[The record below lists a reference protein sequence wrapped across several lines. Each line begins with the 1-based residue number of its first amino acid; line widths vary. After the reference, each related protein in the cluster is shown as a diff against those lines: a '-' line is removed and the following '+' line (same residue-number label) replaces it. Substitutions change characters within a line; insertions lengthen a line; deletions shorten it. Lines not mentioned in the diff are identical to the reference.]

1 MLSVCLSHPVSLSLR
16 MLRCINICL
25 LAVSLSL
32 VVSSLRSLF
41 FCNCWLTLLPT
52 LLNEEVQSWT
62 QVSRGST
69 LLSYSLVCSDHG
81 GLLFGP
87 GGLARGGSRPFG
99 TGRRLGLLCL
109 RRLLPRQ
116 RLQKLSSCRLE
127 VKSCRLHPGVCADL
141 VDLGSQIAIVAE
153 KLEDEV
159 LELPAEPRAVDFLEV
174 SVMLALQ
181 EQVVEVF
188 LLASLLEWED
198 ALHDNEEDDANGEH
212 VDILSLVCLALLDLW
227 CHVGHGAAVAV
238 E

>member
-1 MLSVCLSHPVSLSLR
+1 MKKFNLGPKLIVVVGSLLSF
-16 MLRCINICL
+16 
-25 LAVSLSL
+25 SL
-32 VVSSLRSLF
+32 VR
-41 FCNCWLTLLPT
+41 
-52 LLNEEVQSWT
+52 
-62 QVSRGST
+62 
-69 LLSYSLVCSDHG
+69 CSDHG

-99 TGRRLGLLCL
+99 TGRRLGLLGL
-109 RRLLPRQ
+109 RGLLPRQ
-116 RLQKLSSCRLE
+116 RLQKLRSCRLE

-141 VDLGSQIAIVAE
+141 VDLGSHVAIVAE

-174 SVMLALQ
+174 GVMLALQ
-181 EQVVEVF
+181 EQVIEVF

-238 E
+238 QRVDVLVAGEAKISQFQVQLIVDQDVFKLEVPVDNSAVVHVLN